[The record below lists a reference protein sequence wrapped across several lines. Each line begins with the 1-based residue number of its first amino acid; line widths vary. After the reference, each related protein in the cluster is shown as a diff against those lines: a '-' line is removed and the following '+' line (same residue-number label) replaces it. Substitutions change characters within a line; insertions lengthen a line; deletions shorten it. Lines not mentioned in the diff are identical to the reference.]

1 MLPLVP
7 DDWQIDHEQILR
19 PVPLGLPA
27 VVVDGVGEEHVQAV
41 LRRHDGELL
50 LGDVEVEVLEL
61 LPGES
66 HLVGETEGDRREVG
80 GAMGEREGW
89 QREGTKEE

>member
-1 MLPLVP
+1 MLPLIP

-41 LRRHDGELL
+41 LGRHDGELL
-50 LGDVEVEVLEL
+50 LRDVEVEVLEL
-61 LPGES
+61 FPGES
-66 HLVGETEGDRREVG
+66 HLVGE
-80 GAMGEREGW
+80 
-89 QREGTKEE
+89 QREIEGRWGMRWGRDRAERGHKEE